1 MNFEQMRVIWN
12 SQNDEPLYAID
23 QAALHASVRRKSRAL
38 RRRVFWRDVREISI
52 GLLAAAGFLVFGG
65 MLALGREDGWRR
77 LLGTDMEGSRWDAV
91 TMLLVSGLWLFFA
104 AYQLVSRMRQEQ
116 RERRFEPSLRGD
128 LDRTISQAEY
138 RIRMATSIVWWG
150 LLPVWLA
157 TLLFINVLV
166 NLVPTPP
173 AVLILAAIVIPV
185 GFALDILFKR
195 RPIRTE
201 LVPLKREFESL
212 RRTLT
217 ESERRT

>member
-77 LLGTDMEGSRWDAV
+77 LLGADVEASRWDAV

-173 AVLILAAIVIPV
+173 AVLILAAFVIPV

-217 ESERRT
+217 DSERRT

>member
-1 MNFEQMRVIWN
+1 
-12 SQNDEPLYAID
+12 
-23 QAALHASVRRKSRAL
+23 
-38 RRRVFWRDVREISI
+38 
-52 GLLAAAGFLVFGG
+52 
-65 MLALGREDGWRR
+65 
-77 LLGTDMEGSRWDAV
+77 
-91 TMLLVSGLWLFFA
+91 
-104 AYQLVSRMRQEQ
+104 
-116 RERRFEPSLRGD
+116 
-128 LDRTISQAEY
+128 
-138 RIRMATSIVWWG
+138 MATSIVWWG

-185 GFALDILFKR
+185 GFALDILFKH

-217 ESERRT
+217 DSERRT